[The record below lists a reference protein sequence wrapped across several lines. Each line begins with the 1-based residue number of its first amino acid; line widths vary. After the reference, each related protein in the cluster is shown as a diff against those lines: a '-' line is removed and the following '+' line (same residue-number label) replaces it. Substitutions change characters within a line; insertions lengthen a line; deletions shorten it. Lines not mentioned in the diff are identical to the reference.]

1 MSQWYCIYTQ
11 PRLEL
16 WAQSNLW
23 ERGYEVYLPRVM
35 KRRRH
40 ARRTDYVPRALFPR
54 YLFVRADIETQG
66 QRAIR
71 SAKGVVD
78 ILRCGNGSAPTP
90 VSDEIIEGIR
100 GRESGDGYVEL
111 DEVGGLTRGDS
122 VRIVEGAFCDQVG
135 LFENVSDKRRVVIL
149 LELMGRA
156 VRARIPS
163 HHIERER

>member
-1 MSQWYCIYTQ
+1 MHAAPTMYRAPCFRDICSFEPISKPKASAPFVAPKGSSTYC
-11 PRLEL
+11 
-16 WAQSNLW
+16 
-23 ERGYEVYLPRVM
+23 
-35 KRRRH
+35 
-40 ARRTDYVPRALFPR
+40 
-54 YLFVRADIETQG
+54 
-66 QRAIR
+66 
-71 SAKGVVD
+71 GV
-78 ILRCGNGSAPTP
+78 GNGSAPTP